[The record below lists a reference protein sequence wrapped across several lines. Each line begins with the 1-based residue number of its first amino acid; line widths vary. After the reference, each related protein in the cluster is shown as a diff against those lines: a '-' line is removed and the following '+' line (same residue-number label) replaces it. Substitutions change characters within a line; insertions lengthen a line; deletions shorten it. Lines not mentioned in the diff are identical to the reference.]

1 MVTNSLKRIEIFVR
15 FSHPC
20 EIGITYALDVLADV
34 LSVVIFD
41 VVATINAA
49 PVMTP
54 LEFTLL
60 STREDSMPFC

>member
-1 MVTNSLKRIEIFVR
+1 MITNRLKRVTIFVHCP
-15 FSHPC
+15 HPC
-20 EIGITYALDVLADV
+20 EIGIAYALGVLTDV

-41 VVATINAA
+41 VVAANNAA

-60 STREDSMPFC
+60 SREDSMPFC